1 MAGRGGAN
9 GQAAPEA
16 RAERWPRSLFL
27 VRHAE
32 SVGNVARDA
41 AMANGEHLID
51 IAERDMDVAL
61 STRGEQQAGA
71 LGRWLAELGDERP
84 TVAIASPYVR
94 ASRTAELALATAAI
108 DETITYDERLREREF
123 GALDRLTR
131 QGIEARYP
139 AEAEARARV
148 GKFYYRPPSGES
160 WCDVA
165 LRVRSA
171 LDSISREHP
180 GERVLV
186 VTHEVV
192 IYLFRYVLERL
203 SERQVLELGT
213 QRQLANCSVTR
224 FELEVGAGDVQ
235 EMRLVG
241 FDDVAPLDADD
252 APITHESDVP
262 VAPR

>member
-1 MAGRGGAN
+1 MAASNGADDS
-9 GQAAPEA
+9 APA
-16 RAERWPRSLFL
+16 PSRDARWPRSLLL

-41 AMANGEHLID
+41 AMARGEQFID
-51 IAERDMDVAL
+51 IAERDMDVTL
-61 STRGEQQAGA
+61 SPRGEQQAAA
-71 LGRWLAELGDERP
+71 LGRWLRNLGDERA
-84 TVAIASPYVR
+84 TVTLASPYVR
-94 ASRTAELALATAAI
+94 AGRTAELALAAAGVNS
-108 DETITYDERLREREF
+108 TVLYDERLREREF
-123 GALDRLTR
+123 GVLDRLTK

-171 LDSISREHP
+171 LDSISREHA

-192 IYLFRYVLERL
+192 IYLFRYVLEHL

-224 FELEVGAGDVQ
+224 FDLQVGARDVQ